1 MFVVAGVSGQTG
13 ASVAA
18 ALLAR
23 NVAVRVLVRSEEKGA
38 AWRDRGAS
46 VSVASLDDSVALAAA
61 LEGAQGAYLLVPPC
75 YASAEPNAAACRV
88 VDAYRAALEQSPV
101 QRVVLLSSIG
111 AQHAEKTGPIIPC
124 HYAEQQLAALTQTQC
139 TFLRSAYFME
149 NLPNFMGAIRGQGVL
164 PVLFSPS
171 RKVAMVSVQDI
182 GRFAAGALVEP
193 IPAQQ
198 VVEIGGPTE
207 QSFEEVAALFSKA
220 LGSAVQAVQVPEG
233 SIVEALTSVGMPR
246 PTAELYREMALGVDA
261 GLVAFER
268 GKVRQVRGEVSIGEA
283 VRRFTS

>member
-1 MFVVAGVSGQTG
+1 VP
-13 ASVAA
+13 
-18 ALLAR
+18 
-23 NVAVRVLVRSEEKGA
+23 VRVLVRSEAKGA
-38 AWRDRGAS
+38 SWKGKGAS
-46 VSVASLDDSVALAAA
+46 VSVASLADSVALAAA
-61 LEGAQGAYLLVPPC
+61 LDGAQGAYLIVPPC
-75 YASAEPNAAACRV
+75 YESAEPNAAACRV
-88 VDAYRAALEQSPV
+88 VDAYRDALERAPV

-149 NLPNFMGAIRGQGVL
+149 NLPSFMGAIRGQGVL

-182 GRFAAGALVEP
+182 GRFAASALVES
-193 IPAQQ
+193 IPAHQ

-233 SIVEALTSVGMPR
+233 SIVDALTSVGMPR
-246 PTAELYREMALGVDA
+246 PTAELYREMAMGVDA
-261 GLVAFER
+261 GRVAFER
-268 GKVRQVRGEVSIGEA
+268 GKVRQVRGEVSIEEA
-283 VRRFTS
+283 IRRFTS